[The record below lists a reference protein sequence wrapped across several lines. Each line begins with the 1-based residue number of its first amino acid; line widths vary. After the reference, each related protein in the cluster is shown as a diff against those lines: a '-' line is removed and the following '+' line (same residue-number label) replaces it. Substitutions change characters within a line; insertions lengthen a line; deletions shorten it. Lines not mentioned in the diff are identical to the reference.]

1 MRGSVSAGFFI
12 SAADAMTQTDIANLA
27 LSKIG
32 ETLID
37 DIDDTGD
44 RRARLAKLHYEP
56 TLREILRAHFWGFA
70 MTSAKC
76 DPSELLAISIDAPN
90 LPGGKQLLLY
100 AEISGGKVMFS
111 TDGRLVTDGE
121 TVFPWAAAFWDDAE
135 PWWIVRADQNIDGTS
150 YVQWN
155 SAETVDTPLDVETWS
170 EDAGSGS
177 GGGALAV
184 SVGWPVEMPD
194 VYAGWQSGWNI
205 PADFIKLR
213 KLLTAD
219 GGKIEDFDMRRIGGA
234 RGLVSRGYESITME
248 YVQYVDDPPDFDPL
262 FTAAFVTLL
271 ASRLARAISGSEKLE
286 GDLRSLYETVDLP
299 AARTADGYDSRS
311 NENRPLREFLDASLT
326 GGRGEFCP
334 DLES

>member
-70 MTSAKC
+70 MTCPALVEHPTQSIFI
-76 DPSELLAISIDAPN
+76 SGTLAIGSNSVTFPELFPAVSGMWSSDGSDTAAVSGLWYRMLESSPTWTLSVFEDGVETGFWESIADAPGPN
-90 LPGGKQLLLY
+90 ELVLLPSIGVTGT
-100 AEISGGKVMFS
+100 ATTSAGISK
-111 TDGRLVTDGE
+111 TII
-121 TVFPWAAAFWDDAE
+121 PWATAW
-135 PWWIVRADQNIDGTS
+135 S
-150 YVQWN
+150 Y
-155 SAETVDTPLDVETWS
+155 
-170 EDAGSGS
+170 
-177 GGGALAV
+177 
-184 SVGWPVEMPD
+184 
-194 VYAGWQSGWNI
+194 
-205 PADFIKLR
+205 PADVLKLR
-213 KLLTAD
+213 RLLD
-219 GGKIEDFDMRRIGGA
+219 SEGNRIEDFEFRRIAG
-234 RGLVSRGYESITME
+234 SRRILTRDLSSVYAE
-248 YVQYVDDPPDFDPL
+248 YVQYVDDPPDYDPL

-299 AARTADGYDSRS
+299 AARTADGYDSQS
-311 NENRPLREFLDASLT
+311 NENRPLREFLDGSLT
-326 GGRGEFCP
+326 GGRGEFFP

>member
-12 SAADAMTQTDIANLA
+12 SAADAMTKTDIANLA

-70 MTSAKC
+70 MKAAKC
-76 DPSELLAISIDAPN
+76 DPSELLAISIDAPH
-90 LPGGKQLLLY
+90 LPGGKQVLVY
-100 AEISGGKVMFS
+100 AGLAGGKVMFS
-111 TDGRLVTDGE
+111 TDGRLVTDLS
-121 TVFPWAAAFWDDAE
+121 TVYPWASAFWDPDE
-135 PWWIVRADQNIDGTS
+135 VRWEVSRVENALGSS
-150 YVQWN
+150 YVNWI
-155 SAETVDTPLDVETWS
+155 SSEDVDTPLDVVTWS
-170 EDAGSGS
+170 E
-177 GGGALAV
+177 GGGAGAGGGSLSVAV
-184 SVGWPVEMPD
+184 AWPVTMPD
-194 VYAGWQSGWNI
+194 GYDGWQSGWKI

-219 GGKIEDFDMRRIGGA
+219 GGQIEYFNLRRIGGT
-234 RGLVSRGYESITME
+234 RSIVSRGYSSITMD
-248 YVQYVDDPPDFDPL
+248 YVQYVDDPADYDPL

-286 GDLRSLYETVDLP
+286 GDLRSLYESVDLP
-299 AARTADGYDSRS
+299 AARTADGYDSES
-311 NENRPLREFLDASLT
+311 NENRPLREFLDGSLT
-326 GGRGEFCP
+326 GGRGDFFP